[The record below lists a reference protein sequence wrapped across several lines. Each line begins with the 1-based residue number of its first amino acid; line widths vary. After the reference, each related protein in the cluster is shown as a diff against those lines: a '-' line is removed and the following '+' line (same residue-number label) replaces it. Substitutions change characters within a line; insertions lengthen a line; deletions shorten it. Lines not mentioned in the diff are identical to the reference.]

1 MAMLFREM
9 IDASATAAVIT
20 NPRLTDNPIV
30 ACNDAFLSLTGYSR
44 AEILGRNCRFL
55 RGKDTD
61 PEGSEKLRQ
70 GISEGRPTLA
80 EVLNYRRDGSSFR
93 NSVMVAPIFDL
104 AGKIEYF
111 LGSQAEIS
119 EVSPLPM
126 RDRQIAATQ
135 QVSMLS
141 CRQREILQLMASG
154 TRNKEIAHRLG
165 LSERTVKMHRA
176 ALLKALKVDSSADA
190 IRLAV
195 EAGF

>member
-1 MAMLFREM
+1 MLFREM

-55 RGKDTD
+55 RGSDTD
-61 PEGSEKLRQ
+61 PDGSEVLRQ
-70 GISEGRPTLA
+70 GIREGRPTLA

-104 AGKIEYF
+104 TGKIEYF
-111 LGSQAEIS
+111 LGSQTEIP
-119 EVSPLPM
+119 EGFPLSTGN
-126 RDRQIAATQ
+126 RQIAAAQ
-135 QVSMLS
+135 QVSSLS
-141 CRQREILQLMASG
+141 GRQREILQLMASG
-154 TRNKEIAHRLG
+154 KRNKEIAHRLG

-190 IRLAV
+190 IRMAV